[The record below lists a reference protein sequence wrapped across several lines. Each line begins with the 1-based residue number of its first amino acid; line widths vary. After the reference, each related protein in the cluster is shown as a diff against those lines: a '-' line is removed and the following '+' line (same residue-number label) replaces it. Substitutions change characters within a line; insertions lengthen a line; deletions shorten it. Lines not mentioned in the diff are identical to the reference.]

1 MEKYSSADSALLCR
15 RPTLDMS
22 SKAGSKRP
30 ATVPSEPS
38 NHTMVSEVPP
48 ERPAARVG
56 TRSCAARQAAA
67 ETGFRGPP
75 QGLSCSSSPLQTSRS
90 SRKGIAFG
98 KRSNSMKRNPNAA
111 VTKSGWLY
119 KQVPE
124 PCLSQP
130 RCPTGLCHPL
140 PLCSINPSLGGCSS
154 HCPSLAGQLGG
165 EAVEQALVCAG
176 GSLPLLLQRY
186 GKVWPPWMPP
196 RQDPVPTSQLPPCKS
211 GLLPGWG
218 LVLPAWTKGG
228 PAATTHW
235 GPGGAPNTSLCH
247 TRDLRG

>member
-1 MEKYSSADSALLCR
+1 
-15 RPTLDMS
+15 MS

-56 TRSCAARQAAA
+56 ARSRAARQTAA
-67 ETGFRGPP
+67 ETGCRGPP
-75 QGLSCSSSPLQTSRS
+75 RGLSGSSPPLQTSRS

-124 PCLSQP
+124 PRLSRAVAP
-130 RCPTGLCHPL
+130 PGLCHPL
-140 PLCSINPSLGGCSS
+140 P
-154 HCPSLAGQLGG
+154 
-165 EAVEQALVCAG
+165 
-176 GSLPLLLQRY
+176 GSLQHRP
-186 GKVWPPWMPP
+186 
-196 RQDPVPTSQLPPCKS
+196 
-211 GLLPGWG
+211 LPGC
-218 LVLPAWTKGG
+218 VLLSPPLSRRPA
-228 PAATTHW
+228 
-235 GPGGAPNTSLCH
+235 
-247 TRDLRG
+247 RG